1 MESIEQQVKKELIN
15 MDQRLYELEEKM
27 ISIDQKLT
35 QVVEAI
41 LGNPLTKT
49 GGFVKELDTLKVEIQ
64 ELKDKVNKQEEFK
77 QRIIWT
83 IGIIV
88 SIALALQYLTSLYI
102 KLQQ

>member
-1 MESIEQQVKKELIN
+1 MEEKVNKGLIG

-35 QVVEAI
+35 QVVEAM
-41 LGNPLTKT
+41 LGNSLTKA
-49 GGFVKELDTLKVEIQ
+49 GGFIKELDSLKGEISD
-64 ELKDKVNKQEEFK
+64 LKDKVKKQEEFK

-88 SIALALQYLTSLYI
+88 SIALTLQYLTSLYI